1 MGSPHL
7 AWPERYQIESLLA
20 EGFSVAVI
28 AARLGRHPS
37 CIYDEIK
44 RGRQPDGGY
53 SAHHAQL
60 LRDESAQRS
69 AANHRVK
76 PASVWVEVRDGI
88 EHGWTPEQ
96 VTGRFDLVVGRAP
109 DWGERVSVPAIYAWI
124 RRGARNLL
132 DCLRRLKRFKQGRG
146 GHRGGGLPAD
156 RTRIAERPKA
166 VQSRRTFGHW
176 EGDSVLGT
184 ERKARL
190 VTLVERKS
198 RYLVLRR
205 TLDGCSDTVGTAII
219 NALAKLPVKSLTF
232 DNGSE
237 FAAYRRIEHSL
248 ECRTFF
254 ADPYSP
260 WQRGT
265 NENTNG
271 LLRDFVS
278 RRDRV
283 SELSHQFLAAVAHKL
298 NHRPRKCLGFR
309 TPHEVLF
316 GISPV
321 GFRT

>member
-1 MGSPHL
+1 MGRPHL

-20 EGFSVAVI
+20 EGLSVAVI

-37 CIYDEIK
+37 CLYTELK
-44 RGRQPDGGY
+44 RGRQPNGSY

-60 LRDESAQRS
+60 RRDECAQRS

-76 PASVWVEVRDGI
+76 PASVWVGVRDNI
-88 EHGWTPEQ
+88 KRGWTPEQ
-96 VTGRFDLVVGRAP
+96 VTGRFDLMVGRAAG
-109 DWGERVSVPAIYAWI
+109 WAERVSVPAIYAWI
-124 RRGARNLL
+124 MRRERGLITK
-132 DCLRRLKRFKQGRG
+132 LRRLGRHKSRRG
-146 GHRGGGLPAD
+146 GHRGGSLPAS
-156 RTRIAERPKA
+156 RTRIAERPKE
-166 VQSRRTFGHW
+166 VDSRCTLGHW
-176 EGDSVLGT
+176 EGDSVMGR

-205 TLDGCSDTVGTAII
+205 TFDGCSDTVGSAII
-219 NALAKLPVKSLTF
+219 RALANLPVNSLTF

-237 FAAYRRIEHSL
+237 FAAYRHIEQRL
-248 ECRTFF
+248 DCQTFF

-260 WQRGT
+260 WQRGS

-271 LLRDFVS
+271 LIRDYVS

-283 SELSHQFLAAVAHKL
+283 SELSHQYLAAVANKL

-321 GFRT
+321 GSRT